1 MPRSRS
7 FHSIKSSFDPHQV
20 HTIFHKERV
29 ITVAMSITKML
40 DIYLTDDFN
49 FTLHPQAVSFLMLL
63 YLNFR
68 VLYRIPRI
76 RGGHLTIIRNVG
88 SKFRNM
94 VEFSLAFKLR

>member
-7 FHSIKSSFDPHQV
+7 FHSRKSSFDPHQV
-20 HTIFHKERV
+20 YTIFQKERV
-29 ITVAMSITKML
+29 ITVAMSFTQLL

-68 VLYRIPRI
+68 VLHKYVYIV
-76 RGGHLTIIRNVG
+76 HL
-88 SKFRNM
+88 
-94 VEFSLAFKLR
+94 